1 MILLMNLQQL
11 SLSKNLQMHPEQF
24 KVEKFESNI
33 STVYTYLYATLLKP
47 VPPHV
52 FMILLKY
59 QKYKI
64 YSITSKFQCQTKI
77 AVN

>member
-47 VPPHV
+47 VPP
-52 FMILLKY
+52 M
-59 QKYKI
+59 
-64 YSITSKFQCQTKI
+64 YS
-77 AVN
+77 